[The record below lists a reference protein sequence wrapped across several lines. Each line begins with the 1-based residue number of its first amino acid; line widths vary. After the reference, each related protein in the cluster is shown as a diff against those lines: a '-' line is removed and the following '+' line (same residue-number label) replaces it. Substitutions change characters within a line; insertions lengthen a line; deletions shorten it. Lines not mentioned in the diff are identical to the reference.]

1 MISPDYISE
10 DRLVYFVKMQKTIK
24 LAYNQVTE
32 SLSEKVLPYNP
43 NIYPVPFMIAKTYT
57 VHARVVRVLLYSIV
71 YPDKDNFERFAI
83 YPFPEGFS
91 NTKRRAKKNSSSCI
105 LSHFNDV
112 ASFYLSFP
120 QLAK

>member
-32 SLSEKVLPYNP
+32 SLSEKVLPDNP

-57 VHARVVRVLLYSIV
+57 VHARVVRVLFYSIV
-71 YPDKDNFERFAI
+71 YPDKDNFERFANI
-83 YPFPEGFS
+83 HSQRDSRTQNGEQ
-91 NTKRRAKKNSSSCI
+91 KRI
-105 LSHFNDV
+105 HPHG
-112 ASFYLSFP
+112 Y
-120 QLAK
+120 

>member
-57 VHARVVRVLLYSIV
+57 VHARVVRVLFYSIV
-71 YPDKDNFERFAI
+71 YPDKDNFEGFAI
-83 YPFPEGFS
+83 YPTLALIE
-91 NTKRRAKKNSSSCI
+91 RLA
-105 LSHFNDV
+105 D
-112 ASFYLSFP
+112 YLVG
-120 QLAK
+120 AIGHEIAHIRKER

>member
-57 VHARVVRVLLYSIV
+57 VHARVVRVLFYSIV
-71 YPDKDNFERFAI
+71 YPDKDNFERFANI
-83 YPFPEGFS
+83 LPRGIPEHKTESKEEFILMYIEPF
-91 NTKRRAKKNSSSCI
+91 
-105 LSHFNDV
+105 
-112 ASFYLSFP
+112 
-120 QLAK
+120 